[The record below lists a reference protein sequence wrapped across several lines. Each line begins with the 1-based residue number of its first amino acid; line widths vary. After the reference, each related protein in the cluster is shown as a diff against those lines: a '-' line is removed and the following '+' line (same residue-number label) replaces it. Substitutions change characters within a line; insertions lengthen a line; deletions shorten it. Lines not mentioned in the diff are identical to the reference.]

1 MISIDPIRAAVVP
14 YALAIKVGL
23 VFVLACAMFIGGCN
37 HGQAKLADEQAA
49 HKATKAAHADVLKDL
64 AEKTQAAANKARAA
78 SEVARKDRQAADQKL
93 KGAQREA
100 QRNAD
105 LLAAALRDGK
115 RRLSPVWAC
124 DSPGSGAG
132 DAAAHAGQ
140 AGAAGRYDS
149 AARIVAAG
157 DADAAVIDWLWDGWM
172 ADRKAVIAAGCAVEQ
187 Q

>member
-1 MISIDPIRAAVVP
+1 MNIAPIRDAVAP
-14 YALAIKVGL
+14 YALLIKTGVAL
-23 VFVLACAMFIGGCN
+23 VLAATLFIGGCN

-49 HKATKAAHADVLKDL
+49 HKATKAAHAAVLKDL

-78 SEVARKDRQAADQKL
+78 SEGARKDRQAADQKL

-124 DSPGSGAG
+124 DSSGSGAG
-132 DAAAHAGQ
+132 GAASHAGQ

-149 AARIVAAG
+149 AARIIAAG

-172 ADRKAVIAAGCAVEQ
+172 ADRKAVIAAGCAVEGK
-187 Q
+187 